1 MIADIMKDAK
11 SRMEHAV
18 EHAKEEFS
26 AIRTGRAH
34 PAMFSKIVATA
45 YGQEMPLQ
53 QLASVQIV
61 DARMV
66 LITPFDRSTIN
77 GIEKAIRD
85 SDLGVNP
92 ATDGNAIR
100 VGLPE
105 LTEERRKEYT
115 KLAKTKAEDA
125 RVAIRNVRRHAKD
138 HLEKLVKDKEVGE
151 DEVTRAEKDLET
163 VTKNHIDQI
172 DEVLKNK
179 EAELLEV

>member
-1 MIADIMKDAK
+1 MADIMKDAK
-11 SRMEHAV
+11 TRMDQAV

-34 PAMFSKIVATA
+34 PAMFSKIVANA
-45 YGQEMPLQ
+45 YGQDMPLQ
-53 QLASVQIV
+53 QIASVQIV

-66 LITPFDRSTIN
+66 LITPFDRGTLNSV
-77 GIEKAIRD
+77 EKAIRD

-92 ATDGNAIR
+92 ATDGHAIR
-100 VGLPE
+100 VSLPE
-105 LTEERRKEYT
+105 LTEDRRKEYT
-115 KLAKTKAEDA
+115 KLAKNKAEDA

-138 HLEKLVKDKEVGE
+138 QLDKLVKDKEAGE
-151 DEVTRAEKDLET
+151 DEVARAEKDLET
-163 VTKNHIDQI
+163 LTKGHTDQI

>member
-11 SRMEHAV
+11 TRMDQAV

-34 PAMFSKIVATA
+34 PAMFSKIVANA
-45 YGQEMPLQ
+45 YGQDMPLQ
-53 QLASVQIV
+53 QIASVQIV

-66 LITPFDRSTIN
+66 LITPFDRGTLNSV
-77 GIEKAIRD
+77 EKAIRD

-92 ATDGNAIR
+92 ATDGHAIR
-100 VGLPE
+100 VSLPE
-105 LTEERRKEYT
+105 LTEDRRKEYT
-115 KLAKTKAEDA
+115 KLAKNKAEDA

-138 HLEKLVKDKEVGE
+138 QLDKLVKDKEAGE
-151 DEVTRAEKDLET
+151 DEVARAEKDLET
-163 VTKNHIDQI
+163 LTKGHTDQI